1 MPLTAVVF
9 WVLYAAGVG
18 AAVLNPVAGL
28 ALYIFVYHLSPESQW
43 WGDSVRALGLRTSFT
58 VALAAGVGMLI
69 RWPRFRYGARQFPT
83 VYILMIA
90 FVVLALGSLA
100 WGLRI
105 SERSLIQADKLVKL
119 LILMFI
125 LLRCVQEPRHY
136 HILIWSW
143 LAGVLYLGYQA
154 QGGVGSRIGGRLT
167 GGLGGP
173 DFAESSGLAVHLVA
187 TLPLIGAAFFMA
199 RTWLGRSAA
208 LLTGALAVN
217 MIIMTRTR
225 NALFGLAAM
234 ATVAVLALPRGYRAR
249 GLAAVAV
256 GTWLSIQLTDP
267 AWWRRME
274 TIFRYDQDR
283 SAVARLEYWKAAL
296 AIARDYPLGIG
307 LGNFHD
313 VVLEHLPGLKQQR
326 SAHNTYL
333 ACLAETGWLGFLVF
347 TLMIL
352 AALRALR
359 RTRRRAQRLPPSLD
373 VHYGRWH
380 TRFHLG
386 WHAQALQAA
395 LVGYLASA
403 LFTTRTTTEG
413 LWLLL
418 GFAAVLDNVSRSYAA
433 QAPPE
438 TSSQAAIGELA
449 PPATAAAV
457 PRVQPP

>member
-1 MPLTAVVF
+1 MPLTALVF

-18 AAVLNPVAGL
+18 TAVLNPVAGL

-83 VYILMIA
+83 VYILMVA

-100 WGLRI
+100 WGLHI
-105 SERSLIQADKLVKL
+105 SDRSLLQADKLIKL
-119 LILMFI
+119 VILMFI

-136 HILIWSW
+136 HMLIWSW

-199 RTWLGRSAA
+199 RTWLGRGVA
-208 LLTGALAVN
+208 LVTGALAVN

-225 NALFGLAAM
+225 NALVGLAAM
-234 ATVAVLALPRGYRAR
+234 AAVAVLALPRGYRVK

-274 TIFRYDQDR
+274 TISTYRQDS
-283 SAVARLEYWKAAL
+283 SAVARLEYWQAAL
-296 AIARDYPLGIG
+296 EIARDYPLGIG
-307 LGNFHD
+307 LGNFHQ
-313 VVLEHLPGLKQQR
+313 VVQQYMPELKQQR

-333 ACLAETGWLGFLVF
+333 ACLAETGWLGFTVFILLLV
-347 TLMIL
+347 
-352 AALRALR
+352 AALRALV
-359 RTRRRAQRLPPSLD
+359 RTRRLARELPPSLD

-380 TRFHLG
+380 TRFHLV
-386 WHAQALQAA
+386 WHTQALQAA

-403 LFTTRTTTEG
+403 LFTTRMTTEG

-418 GFAAVLDNVSRSYAA
+418 GLAGALENVSRHCAA
-433 QAPPE
+433 TAPQTPP
-438 TSSQAAIGELA
+438 APAVGELA
-449 PPATAAAV
+449 PPATAAAT
-457 PRVQPP
+457 PRVQPT